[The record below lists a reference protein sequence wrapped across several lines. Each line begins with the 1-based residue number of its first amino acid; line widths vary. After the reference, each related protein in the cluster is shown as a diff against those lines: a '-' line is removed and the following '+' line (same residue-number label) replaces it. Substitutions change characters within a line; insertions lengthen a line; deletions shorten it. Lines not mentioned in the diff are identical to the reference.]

1 MLCYKLIRSNRK
13 TIQIQ
18 ILPDKTIEVRA
29 PKNVSDKR
37 ISSFVTSKEKWINK
51 KIEEKKEIAQI
62 PVNHFYVV
70 GETFYY
76 RGKQYVLKSCDESV
90 KKSLV
95 YLSGNN
101 IIIQTR
107 LKTPESFQNAFIRW
121 QKERA
126 SEIFNELFDE
136 CWTHFKNYYPKYEKP
151 LLSFRTMKTR
161 WGSLS
166 QNTRQIPAKMTLNTL
181 LVCSN
186 NNCIKQVI
194 YHELCHLI
202 HPNHGKGFYEIFEFF
217 VPDWKKMKK
226 ELEDLFVINNIC

>member
-1 MLCYKLIRSNRK
+1 MLCYRLIRSNRK

-90 KKSLV
+90 KKSSV
-95 YLSGNN
+95 YLSGNKL
-101 IIIQTR
+101 IIKTR
-107 LKTPESFQNAFIRW
+107 VKTPEAFQNAFIRW

-126 SEIFNELFDE
+126 TEIFYELFE
-136 CWTHFKNYYPKYEKP
+136 ACWTHFKKYYPKYEKP
-151 LLSFRTMKTR
+151 ILVLRTMKTR

-166 QNTRQIPAKMTLNTL
+166 QNSNLRPAKMTLNTL
-181 LVCSN
+181 LVCAN

-217 VPDWKKMKK
+217 VPDWKMLKK
-226 ELEDLFVINNIC
+226 ELENLFIVKSV